1 MLHASM
7 LDVFSKMNTKSQDT
21 YSFILTLPG
30 ASGQWIGHVNT
41 TASYCVHILNE
52 ALAVCAHPRP
62 LLRACFAQV
71 SSGKKMLLLFKEDEC
86 PGI

>member
-1 MLHASM
+1 M

-21 YSFILTLPG
+21 HSFILTVPG

-41 TASYCVHILNE
+41 TASYCVHISDE
-52 ALAVCAHPRP
+52 AFAVYAHLPL
-62 LLRACFAQV
+62 LLRACSAWV
-71 SSGKKMLLLFKEDEC
+71 SSGKKILLLFKEEDEC